1 MKAPSPKVLILHPD
15 LNLLGGI
22 ESYYRKMDAYFTI
35 DPGHLVIGK
44 RPGEAGRMVMVQR
57 LLGDYWQFFRRL
69 KRDQYD
75 LVLLNPSLSRK
86 AIIREGFF
94 LRLARLRGK
103 KTVVFFRG
111 WEQDFA
117 AELAGRRRWLFD
129 RLFKDA
135 DAFIV
140 LAEAFR
146 RTLREWGCSQPIHR
160 EVTVAEDQLMDRLD
174 FPGTLEARLND
185 SVWRIIFPS
194 RILKSKGVYELVDA
208 YALVKAQHPN
218 VELLI
223 LGDGEEMSAL
233 QNYAAQQRIDGIRFT
248 GYVDG
253 EVKHRLFR
261 SAHLLCFPTRHEEGM
276 PNTLVEAMAFGLP
289 VVTRLAGGIGD
300 FFREGEHGFATDSAD
315 PQVFAALI
323 EKLYRDRELY
333 RRISINNFEYAS
345 THFRAS
351 QAAARLEAIF
361 ASVMESSDW

>member
-1 MKAPSPKVLILHPD
+1 ML
-15 LNLLGGI
+15 
-22 ESYYRKMDAYFTI
+22 
-35 DPGHLVIGK
+35 
-44 RPGEAGRMVMVQR
+44 QR
-57 LLGDYWQFFRRL
+57 LWGDYWQFFRRL
-69 KRDQYD
+69 KRGHYD

-86 AIIREGFF
+86 AFIREGLF

-140 LAEAFR
+140 LAEFFR
-146 RTLREWGCSQPIHR
+146 RTLREWGCDQPIHR
-160 EVTVAEDQLMDRLD
+160 EVTVAEDRLIDQLN
-174 FPGTLEARLND
+174 FPATLEARLNEP
-185 SVWRIIFPS
+185 VWRIIFPS

-218 VELLI
+218 FELLI
-223 LGDGEEMSAL
+223 LGDGEELPAL
-233 QNYAAQQRIDGIRFT
+233 MHYAAGKRIEGITFT
-248 GYVDG
+248 GHVEG
-253 EVKHRLFR
+253 EVKHRRYR
-261 SAHLLCFPTRHEEGM
+261 SAHLLCFPTRHEEGL

-300 FFREGEHGFATDSAD
+300 FFRDGEHGFATDSAD

-323 EKLYRDRELY
+323 EKLYRDRALY
-333 RRISINNFEYAS
+333 RRIAMNNFEYAS

-351 QAAARLEAIF
+351 HAAARLEAIF
-361 ASVMESSDW
+361 ASVMESPDQELHTDFAD